1 MMENLSYPSEP
12 APAPAPKSS
21 SLAIVSLVSGI
32 LGLCLPLL
40 GGIVAVI
47 TGHMAKKEIRASGG
61 TLGGNG
67 LATAGLVLG
76 YLEVVLYGG
85 LCCVYVIL
93 ILLGPSIGNVFSN
106 ILLGI

>member
-1 MMENLSYPSEP
+1 MAENLSYPPEP
-12 APAPAPKSS
+12 APAPAPQNS

-32 LGLCLPLL
+32 VGLCLPLL

-47 TGHMAKKEIRASGG
+47 TGHMAKKEIHASGD

-76 YLEVVLYGG
+76 
-85 LCCVYVIL
+85 
-93 ILLGPSIGNVFSN
+93 
-106 ILLGI
+106 